1 MEPTK
6 VVFPVAA
13 GMWDRMLA
21 FLGFEEEEED
31 VEEEQ
36 SVALAAVTAAAPRQA
51 QLGGREDLPRRRT
64 MATVRTARSGW
75 SGEDRGA
82 EYRSGTGRGATVT
95 RLVPGFPGLV
105 VAAPRRFEESQEAAD
120 HLKAGKPVLLHL
132 EGVERELA
140 QRLINFLA
148 GSVYA
153 LGGEMHRVG
162 AAVLFVPAGIDVTL
176 PLSLRMGER
185 AESR

>member
-1 MEPTK
+1 MASG
-6 VVFPVAA
+6 V
-13 GMWDRMLA
+13 WDRMLA
-21 FLGFEEEEED
+21 FLGFEEEP
-31 VEEEQ
+31 VEEEPAVSLQ
-36 SVALAAVTAAAPRQA
+36 ALAPAVHGQGQVVA
-51 QLGGREDLPRRRT
+51 REDLPRRR
-64 MATVRTARSGW
+64 AVAAVRPARPAW
-75 SGEDRGA
+75 TGEERGPEFRGA
-82 EYRSGTGRGATVT
+82 AGSGRSATVT
-95 RLVPGFPGLV
+95 RLVQAFPGFV
-105 VAAPRRFEESQEAAD
+105 VAAPKRFEESQEVAD

-162 AAVLFVPAGIDVTL
+162 SAVLFVPAGVEVTM

-185 AESR
+185 EGR